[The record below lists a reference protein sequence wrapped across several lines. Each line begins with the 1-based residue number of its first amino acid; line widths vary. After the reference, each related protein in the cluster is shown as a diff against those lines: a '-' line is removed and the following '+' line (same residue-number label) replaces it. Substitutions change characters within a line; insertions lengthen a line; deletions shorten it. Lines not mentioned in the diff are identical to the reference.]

1 MNHPV
6 LQRLLRIAIIALGV
20 AIATRIV
27 PGIHCADAFALLL
40 VALLLSFFNVIL
52 KPLLVIFTLPFIL
65 VTMGFGLI
73 VINALLFLCA
83 GRLVQGFQVDGFW
96 PAVGGAIVVS
106 LTNMIV
112 TRLLRA
118 PRAPRAMPPREP
130 PVYPPPM
137 SNRPPR
143 RREKPDDVIDI

>member
-27 PGIHCADAFALLL
+27 PGIHCADAFALIL

-52 KPLLVIFTLPFIL
+52 KPVLVLFTLPFIL

-73 VINALLFLCA
+73 VINAMLFLLA
-83 GRLVQGFQVDGFW
+83 GRLVQGFQVAGFW
-96 PAVGGAIVVS
+96 AAVGGAIVVS
-106 LTNMIV
+106 LTNLVV
-112 TRLLRA
+112 TRLIRPA
-118 PRAPRAMPPREP
+118 RVPRTT
-130 PVYPPPM
+130 PVETPFQ
-137 SNRPPR
+137 RPPINTAPSR
-143 RREKPDDVIDI
+143 KREKPDDVIDI

>member
-27 PGIHCADAFALLL
+27 PGIHCADAFALFL

-52 KPLLVIFTLPFIL
+52 KPLLVIFTLPFIF

-83 GRLVQGFQVDGFW
+83 GRLVQGFQVTGFW

-106 LTNMIV
+106 LTNLVV
-112 TRLLRA
+112 TRLLRGPRQ
-118 PRAPRAMPPREP
+118 PRATPPANGTPFHR
-130 PVYPPPM
+130 PPP
-137 SNRPPR
+137 